1 MSKGY
6 KTYTSSER
14 ENALQLLDEI
24 QNYRQVTIKTGIS
37 YNTLKRW
44 QKERVGG
51 LLKTDKGKIAMQSL
65 NDMVDQY
72 RIELNELLKKMRDA
86 RTQDDMKMYARLID
100 RFDRAV
106 NTLAKLEIPD
116 LAKNEVLEIH
126 VQYGSPDRET
136 ETDI

>member
-6 KTYTSSER
+6 RTYTDKEK
-14 ENALQLLDEI
+14 EKAMTLLDEI
-24 QNYRQVTIKTGIS
+24 QNYRQVTVRTGIS

-51 LLKTDKGKIAMQSL
+51 LLKTDKGKIALKSL
-65 NDMVDQY
+65 NDMVEEY
-72 RIELNELLKKMRDA
+72 RIELAELLKKMRDA

-116 LAKNEVLEIH
+116 LSREEVLEIH
-126 VQYGSPDRET
+126 VHYGSQNS
-136 ETDI
+136 ETDF